1 MNVDFLMP
9 VKSVVLAHNELLP
22 KQALGRTMR
31 IHKEKGCFPELE
43 GVQLAIIG
51 VNESRSESNGGAH
64 VDFDLSAIRIQLYK
78 LFKGNWHGEIADLG
92 DVEPGES
99 IQDTFYAVTALT
111 ESLLKQNI
119 IPIIIGG
126 CQDLTY
132 AMYRAYDKM
141 EQMVNLT
148 SVDSKFDFSAS
159 DELISSS
166 AYMSKIIMEQP
177 NNLFNFSSIGY
188 QTYFNAQEEIDLMEK
203 LFFDAYRL
211 GEVTNDVT
219 IVEPVLR
226 DTDLVSLDL
235 TSIKAAE
242 LGYGANTFP
251 NGFDGR
257 EICAIARYAGISDK
271 VTAFGVFNAT
281 KTLQCAQLTA
291 QIIWYFVEGYNFRKK
306 DYPFITNANYDK
318 YIVPLEDMDICFFKS
333 NISGRWWI
341 EVPQIENLNN
351 KFKRHTLLPCTH
363 MEYLEASN
371 GVVPER
377 WWKAYKKMLV

>member
-1 MNVDFLMP
+1 MNVEFLSP
-9 VKSVVLAHNELLP
+9 VKNVVLAHNELLP
-22 KQALGRTMR
+22 KQSLGKVIR
-31 IHKEKGCFPELE
+31 IHKEKEDFPNLE
-43 GVQLAIIG
+43 GVQLAIVG
-51 VNESRSESNGGAH
+51 VNEKRSESSEEGH
-64 VDFDLSAIRIQLYK
+64 LDFDLSAIRVQLYK
-78 LFKGNWHGEIADLG
+78 LFQGNWHSTIADLG
-92 DVEPGES
+92 DIEAGETV
-99 IQDTFYAVTALT
+99 QDTYYAVNNLT

-126 CQDLTY
+126 CQDITY

-141 EQMVNLT
+141 EQMVNLA
-148 SVDSKFDFSAS
+148 SVDRKFDFSAS

-203 LFFDAYRL
+203 LFFDTYRL
-211 GEVTNDVT
+211 GEVINDIT
-219 IVEPVLR
+219 IVEPVFR
-226 DTDLVSLDL
+226 DTDLVSMDM
-235 TSIKAAE
+235 TAIKASE
-242 LGYGANTFP
+242 VGYGANTYP

-257 EICAIARYAGISDK
+257 EICAISRYAGISDK
-271 VTAFGVFNAT
+271 VTAFGMFNT
-281 KTLQCAQLTA
+281 MKTLQCAQLSA
-291 QIIWYFVEGYNFRKK
+291 QIIWYFIEGYNFRKK